1 MPRRGQD
8 GEAARAGATS
18 SLHHA
23 PLGLR
28 HHDGRPVTLEDCVT
42 RYREVCADNFARSA
56 RLREIERSECPD
68 RFEYQELCE
77 AARLGNLLARAWG
90 SLEAL
95 ARRAVG
101 L

>member
-8 GEAARAGATS
+8 GGAARASAAAS
-18 SLHHA
+18 VHS

-28 HHDGRPVTLEDCVT
+28 HHDGRPVTLEDCIT
-42 RYREVCADNFARSA
+42 RYREVCADNIARSA
-56 RLREIERSECPD
+56 RLQEIERSECPD
-68 RFEYQELCE
+68 RFEHQELCE
-77 AARLGNLLARAWG
+77 AALIGNLMARAWG

-95 ARRAVG
+95 ARLAVQ